1 MGPTTPLI
9 AICARLIERCNT
21 GGLILQLVLLSWPA
35 QPKRSGKKIIG
46 QNLFALCSCVFFFH
60 FCGTLDL
67 DFIFIF
73 AFLFF
78 LLSISSI
85 QGATTIPVD
94 DHSVWL
100 ALNAALTLDVSPVTV
115 AADAAATDVGAA
127 EISPSSGLTWV
138 QAQGVLAAALK
149 ALHPQPWLHALIDEC
164 VRV

>member
-1 MGPTTPLI
+1 MH
-9 AICARLIERCNT
+9 CALAFFSFLRY
-21 GGLILQLVLLSWPA
+21 S
-35 QPKRSGKKIIG
+35 RSG
-46 QNLFALCSCVFFFH
+46 LH
-60 FCGTLDL
+60 FY
-67 DFIFIF
+67 F

-100 ALNAALTLDVSPVTV
+100 ALNAALTLDVSPATV
-115 AADAAATDVGAA
+115 AAAAAATDVGAA